1 MLITLFGSR
10 PQNTSAETQ
19 FRLELLEVSW
29 RKLADGSP
37 QELDVNALLETD
49 PGAIVL
55 YRTKA
60 GAVRTQSIAPE
71 LGRKLH
77 PTREEVPFARLFDE
91 PARGIVLKLLDATFT
106 LPAVVEILVVAKSRH
121 IGRKIAGA
129 LILLLYAGYHTKPIQ
144 LLGVLLIDHD
154 ARLKDKSFEIDPSR
168 SWRCDEL
175 YGATDVSPPTRPQLQ
190 LVVDNGLA
198 TPALQKGFA

>member
-1 MLITLFGSR
+1 MLITSFESH

-19 FRLELLEVSW
+19 FRLQLLEVSW

-55 YRTKA
+55 YWTKA

-91 PARGIVLKLLDATFT
+91 PARGIVLELLDATFT

-154 ARLKDKSFEIDPSR
+154 ARLKDKSFEIDPNR
-168 SWRCDEL
+168 SWSCDEL

-190 LVVDNGLA
+190 LVVDNGPA
-198 TPALQKGFA
+198 TPALQKGLA

>member
-1 MLITLFGSR
+1 MLITSFGSR

-19 FRLELLEVSW
+19 FRLQLLEVSW

-55 YRTKA
+55 YWTKA

-91 PARGIVLKLLDATFT
+91 PARGIVLELLDATFT

-121 IGRKIAGA
+121 IGRKIAWE

-154 ARLKDKSFEIDPSR
+154 ARLKDKSFEIDPNR
-168 SWRCDEL
+168 SWSCDEL

-190 LVVDNGLA
+190 LVVDNGPA
-198 TPALQKGFA
+198 TPALQKGLA

>member
-1 MLITLFGSR
+1 MLITSFGSR

-19 FRLELLEVSW
+19 FRLQLLEVSW

-37 QELDVNALLETD
+37 NDLDVDAFLETD
-49 PGAIVL
+49 PGAFVL

-60 GAVRTQSIAPE
+60 GAVRTQAIAPE

-77 PTREEVPFARLFDE
+77 PTSEEAPFARLFDE
-91 PARGIVLKLLDATFT
+91 PARGIIMELLDAAFT
-106 LPAVVEILVVAKSRH
+106 LPAVVEIPVVAKSRH

-129 LILLLYAGYHTKPIQ
+129 LILLPYARSNSKPNQ
-144 LLGVLLIDHD
+144 LLGALVMDHD
-154 ARLKDKSFEIDPSR
+154 ARLKDNGFEIDPKR

-175 YGATDVSPPTRPQLQ
+175 QGATEASPLSRPQLQ
-190 LVVDNGLA
+190 LVVDNGPA
-198 TPALQKGFA
+198 NAALQSGLA